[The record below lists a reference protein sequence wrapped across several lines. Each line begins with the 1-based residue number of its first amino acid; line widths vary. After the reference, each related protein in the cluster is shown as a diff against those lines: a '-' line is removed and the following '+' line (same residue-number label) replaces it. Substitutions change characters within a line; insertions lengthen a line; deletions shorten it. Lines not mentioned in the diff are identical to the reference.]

1 MPATVMKLFY
11 RPFAGSVERKHASQ
25 DPGSLTNLLQPVGGT
40 RGRDTSK
47 STVDKLF
54 LGPRRSGRTNARKD
68 SKIKQKIVEDFLLSC
83 YVLLAVVAS
92 GGL

>member
-1 MPATVMKLFY
+1 MMIFY

-25 DPGSLTNLLQPVGGT
+25 DPGWLTNLLPLVESEGAM
-40 RGRDTSK
+40 K
-47 STVDKLF
+47 SIMYRKLF
-54 LGPRRSGRTNARKD
+54 LGPRRSRRTNDRKD
-68 SKIKQKIVEDFLLSC
+68 SKIKGDYFLLSC